1 MTGTKKNKSKEV
13 QNVQGDIDEIVD
25 GLDPAVRQRWFGYKP
40 TSSSSSRAQ
49 YSPLPSPDKPVKP
62 SKSKR
67 KSIDEN
73 AQPNSDSEIEV
84 IPSRPNKRVKTSSPE
99 FDEHQ
104 DEDDDS
110 VEMTCYL
117 YVETP
122 APPVLHVRKAPT
134 KSLPP
139 QTTDLG
145 PFLFQSSIGYTDF
158 LRILADGHTKVANLA
173 TSTIKW
179 KFDRPSNA
187 AKKSLANETGF
198 KAMIKS
204 LQDRH
209 KDYVFSVFMAPPSPV
224 KQELPWL
231 LNEHDVK
238 PGGSTLDF
246 EYNLD
251 ATASSSVKSIR
262 DQISSIDNS
271 SSQDLNDLLD
281 KYPVDNNP
289 LFPGKH
295 IYQNETGYFELT
307 DIKLRVWAVAKASG
321 KAILEAP
328 PNSAHFSRA
337 QTIKPPRASD
347 VPAPFPSLP
356 TAPSDTSALQL
367 LLAHPN
373 LAQMLNQ
380 FHGMPFGNPY
390 MQYPFPP
397 PHPYAP
403 APVPVP
409 QPVLATQ
416 PSMETKSVP
425 VELPRVIT
433 LQEFFERYK
442 VIEDDQR
449 ILVELGYIPGDDGI
463 TDVDAAT
470 WESVKVAP
478 LARGRILRLHSIF
491 LKDIE
496 KGLWDSQ

>member
-25 GLDPAVRQRWFGYKP
+25 GVDPAVRQH
-40 TSSSSSRAQ
+40 
-49 YSPLPSPDKPVKP
+49 KPVKS
-62 SKSKR
+62 SKSKQ

-73 AQPNSDSEIEV
+73 AQPNSDSDIEV

-158 LRILADGHTKVANLA
+158 LRILADGCHTKVANLA

-179 KFDRPSNA
+179 KFDQPSKA

-204 LQDRH
+204 LRDRH
-209 KDYVFSVFMAPPSPV
+209 KDYVFSVFMALPSPV

-231 LNEHDVK
+231 LKEPDVK

-251 ATASSSVKSIR
+251 ATTSSSVKSIR

-321 KAILEAP
+321 KATLEAP

-337 QTIKPPRASD
+337 QTIKPPRASG

-397 PHPYAP
+397 PHLYAP

-409 QPVLATQ
+409 QPVLANQ

-449 ILVELGYIPGDDGI
+449 ILVELGYIPGDDSI

-470 WESVKVAP
+470 WESVKAAP
-478 LARGRILRLHSIF
+478 LARGRILRLHGIF